1 MLGFIWGFGEIAPV
15 LGGYLGI
22 FLLGAMLISCGL
34 FISSLTENQV
44 ISAMGTMGVF
54 IFLWFLTWNEM
65 VGSEAL
71 IMLLKRFSLFDR
83 VIDFFRGVVNT
94 KDIAF
99 FILGALFFLF
109 ITQLSL
115 GARQWK
121 GSR

>member
-22 FLLGAMLISCGL
+22 FFLGAMLISCGL

-65 VGSEAL
+65 VGS
-71 IMLLKRFSLFDR
+71 
-83 VIDFFRGVVNT
+83 
-94 KDIAF
+94 
-99 FILGALFFLF
+99 
-109 ITQLSL
+109 
-115 GARQWK
+115 
-121 GSR
+121 